1 MPGSRVPI
9 VDEIQLKK
17 DQPNYVV
24 IFPWNIKNEVIEQ
37 LNYIKEWGG
46 KFVVFIPSKQVI

>member
-1 MPGSRVPI
+1 
-9 VDEIQLKK
+9 VDEIQIKK

-46 KFVVFIPSKQVI
+46 KFVIFIPSIQVI